1 MNNNEIWVFL
11 SHSNKDFEKVRRVRD
26 MLENQHMRP
35 LMFFLNCLKD
45 DEEIDS
51 LIKREIDCRTRFIL
65 CDSNEARNSKW
76 VQKEVEYI
84 KSKDRILE
92 IIDLDWNDDKILKKL
107 NDFKRKATIFFS
119 YGRNNCNIAET
130 VYKRL
135 KKFDF
140 LLFFDKF
147 ELTAAPFSETI
158 LDELN
163 NAQENGTIIA
173 FVCNSEWTKYEI
185 TKALEYD
192 KQNDC
197 KTIIPIITESGFIHK
212 IQEDEILKELCLY
225 HPLDVSSLDISTQCD
240 VIVNHV
246 LKQLL
251 TPGTILAYANN
262 FNEGINCK
270 VDKKNAENLYSL
282 YFQMADKASDEG
294 SDTALRTLGICYEMG
309 WGTPVNLKQTLY
321 CFRDSIAISKS
332 DEERV
337 ILKIREQWNYKTN
350 SPICRRKS
358 DFSLVDIYNH
368 IKLLCNKYLLNK

>member
-11 SHSNKDFEKVRRVRD
+11 SHSNRDFEKVRRVRD
-26 MLENQHMRP
+26 MLENMHMRP

-65 CDSNEARNSKW
+65 CDSKEARKSKW
-76 VQKEVEYI
+76 VRKEVEYI

-92 IIDLDWNDDKILKKL
+92 IIDLDWRDDKILKKL

-119 YGRNNCNIAET
+119 YGRSNCNIAET

-140 LLFFDKF
+140 LFFFDKF
-147 ELTAAPFSETI
+147 DLTASPFSETI
-158 LDELN
+158 LNELN
-163 NAQENGTIIA
+163 KSQEKGTIIA
-173 FVCNSEWTKYEI
+173 FVNNSEWTKYEI
-185 TKALEYD
+185 AKALEYD

-197 KTIIPIITESGFIHK
+197 KTIIPIITESRFVHK
-212 IQEDEILKELCLY
+212 IQEDEILKELYSY

-251 TPGTILAYANN
+251 TPGAILAYANN

-270 VDKKNAENLYSL
+270 VDKQDADKLYSL

-294 SDTALRTLGICYEMG
+294 SDTALRALGICYEMG
-309 WGTPVNLKQTLY
+309 WGTPINLKQALC
-321 CFRDSIAISKS
+321 CFRDAIAISKS

-337 ILKIREQWNYKTN
+337 VLKIQGQWNFKTN
-350 SPICRRKS
+350 APICRQKS